1 MTKRML
7 VDASHQEETR
17 VVILDGNKVEEFDY
31 ESAARRPLKGNIYLA
46 KVTRVE
52 PSLQACFVEYGG
64 NRHGFLAF
72 SEIHPDYYQIP
83 TADRQALL
91 EESRSSE
98 PHQDD
103 EEDEAS
109 DVAELGVPD
118 PVTAADR
125 LAEVAEGAA
134 GDGSVTGEIVEVV
147 TEEGD
152 DVWIHDPETG
162 ADDAG
167 DKSASHDTSSH
178 SSPETA
184 HPASASNDATARSR
198 DDDGAQDDDV
208 AEGKA
213 GEEDAEEEVPRR
225 QHRSYRRYKI
235 QEVIKRRQVLLI
247 QVVKEE
253 RGNKGA
259 ALTTYLSLAG
269 RYCVLM
275 PNTDRGGGISR
286 KISNVADRR
295 KLKEMAGELEVP
307 EGMGVIIRTAGANR
321 TKQEIRRD
329 FEYLL
334 RQWDSVRDLT
344 LRSSAPTLV
353 YEEGNLIKRTIRD
366 LFSKEI
372 DEVLVEGDLGFKE
385 AHGFMSMLMPSH
397 ADSVKNYKD
406 SIPLYQRYGVEA
418 ALDGMFNP
426 IVRLRSGGY
435 IVINQTEALVAID
448 VNSGKSTREHHIED
462 TALKTNLE
470 AAEEVARQL
479 RLRDLAGLVV
489 IDFIDMEEHRNNRSV
504 EKRLKDSLRHDR
516 ARIQLG
522 RISPFGLLEMSR
534 QRLRAGMVEGATS
547 PCPHCEGRGVI
558 RSVGSMALRVL
569 RAIEEYCQHEKL
581 QAVTL
586 RVPPEVAIYILNHK
600 RPQLSSIEERNN
612 VYVFID
618 SRASLAASAYEI
630 ERGAPVAYE
639 PRKASS
645 AKAVTVESEMD
656 ANEPDAED
664 LLEADDV
671 EVETAGEEDGASTST
686 PGGAASG
693 EGPDGRRKRRRRRRG
708 RDRGPRP
715 ETGPETSPAAFGD
728 APALAADD
736 VDVREAGDEDG
747 DDEGPDDQEQ
757 AAGGA
762 PLAEG
767 AEGPDG
773 QRRRRRRGRRGR
785 RGRRFGENGNGAAA
799 DEPANGIGNL
809 PTPAEA
815 LDAPDWPAP
824 GGFARTP
831 GITPDQAAPRRP
843 SEPYSSV
850 RTTDAPIPD
859 EIQARSQEPRA
870 ERSSIATFFGFG
882 SKPEKTDVQSRPDV
896 PVRPEPSV
904 RAEPPARSESPTPAP
919 AIEPEAA
926 NAPKK
931 RGWWQK
937 QTDA

>member
-1 MTKRML
+1 
-7 VDASHQEETR
+7 
-17 VVILDGNKVEEFDY
+17 
-31 ESAARRPLKGNIYLA
+31 
-46 KVTRVE
+46 
-52 PSLQACFVEYGG
+52 
-64 NRHGFLAF
+64 
-72 SEIHPDYYQIP
+72 
-83 TADRQALL
+83 
-91 EESRSSE
+91 
-98 PHQDD
+98 
-103 EEDEAS
+103 
-109 DVAELGVPD
+109 
-118 PVTAADR
+118 
-125 LAEVAEGAA
+125 
-134 GDGSVTGEIVEVV
+134 
-147 TEEGD
+147 
-152 DVWIHDPETG
+152 
-162 ADDAG
+162 
-167 DKSASHDTSSH
+167 
-178 SSPETA
+178 
-184 HPASASNDATARSR
+184 
-198 DDDGAQDDDV
+198 
-208 AEGKA
+208 
-213 GEEDAEEEVPRR
+213 
-225 QHRSYRRYKI
+225 
-235 QEVIKRRQVLLI
+235 
-247 QVVKEE
+247 
-253 RGNKGA
+253 
-259 ALTTYLSLAG
+259 
-269 RYCVLM
+269 
-275 PNTDRGGGISR
+275 
-286 KISNVADRR
+286 
-295 KLKEMAGELEVP
+295 
-307 EGMGVIIRTAGANR
+307 
-321 TKQEIRRD
+321 
-329 FEYLL
+329 
-334 RQWDSVRDLT
+334 
-344 LRSSAPTLV
+344 
-353 YEEGNLIKRTIRD
+353 
-366 LFSKEI
+366 
-372 DEVLVEGDLGFKE
+372 
-385 AHGFMSMLMPSH
+385 
-397 ADSVKNYKD
+397 
-406 SIPLYQRYGVEA
+406 
-418 ALDGMFNP
+418 
-426 IVRLRSGGY
+426 
-435 IVINQTEALVAID
+435 
-448 VNSGKSTREHHIED
+448 
-462 TALKTNLE
+462 
-470 AAEEVARQL
+470 
-479 RLRDLAGLVV
+479 
-489 IDFIDMEEHRNNRSV
+489 
-504 EKRLKDSLRHDR
+504 
-516 ARIQLG
+516 
-522 RISPFGLLEMSR
+522 
-534 QRLRAGMVEGATS
+534 MVEGATS

-639 PRKASS
+639 PRKPSS

>member
-639 PRKASS
+639 PRKPSS